1 MHGSLRPLFMMCW
14 TGLFPSPV
22 HQPSRPGPAS
32 GWVVG
37 AWTLVVSPGSPP
49 LREAGLGI
57 EKLNLL

>member
-1 MHGSLRPLFMMCW
+1 MHGSLRPLSMMCW

-22 HQPSRPGPAS
+22 HPGPAS

-37 AWTLVVSPGSPP
+37 AWTRVVSPGSPP

-57 EKLNLL
+57 ENLNLLKR